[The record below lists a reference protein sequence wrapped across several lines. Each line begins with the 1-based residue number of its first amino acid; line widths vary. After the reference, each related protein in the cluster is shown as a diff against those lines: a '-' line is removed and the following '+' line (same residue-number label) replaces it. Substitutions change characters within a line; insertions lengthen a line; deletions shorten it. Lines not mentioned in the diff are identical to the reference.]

1 MLLKTI
7 DKTKKIL
14 CLTLVF
20 ILLCGSF
27 SVEVFA
33 LTASQKEEYKDKI
46 SEIKQEIKEN
56 EKKINALNKEAAT
69 YKDDVNSLQK
79 KIDALQKQIN
89 LYNKEIALIDE
100 DIKVIDNQINEIQKE
115 VDVLNQQIEEL
126 DAQVLALEQEK
137 ADTYTLLGERIRA
150 SYMSGHSSSL
160 EYILTSDDFEF
171 QSYLERVELLYRIAE
186 HDDALIKRL
195 EQNIEDIN
203 KKLTEIEDVKSRL
216 SAKIAEL
223 DAAKAEYE
231 AKKKEQV
238 DARNIVQASEAEI
251 QKELD
256 KVKSIVNKL
265 NKESKKYK
273 DAIDKREDAIAE
285 LEDKLEGENRYY
297 GSGAT
302 GKMVWPVPYEDVYIS
317 SSFKL
322 RTLNG
327 RTKWHKG
334 VDICRWG
341 GSYGSDVIASKGG
354 TVTTAAWGY
363 NGGYGNYIVINHG
376 NGVCTYYA
384 HLSDIKV
391 KKGQKV
397 KQGLVIGK
405 IGNTGY
411 SFGAH
416 LHFGVMINGKFVDPV
431 KYVPRYTPKGKY
443 IKSTD
448 KGGH

>member
-1 MLLKTI
+1 
-7 DKTKKIL
+7 
-14 CLTLVF
+14 
-20 ILLCGSF
+20 
-27 SVEVFA
+27 
-33 LTASQKEEYKDKI
+33 
-46 SEIKQEIKEN
+46 
-56 EKKINALNKEAAT
+56 
-69 YKDDVNSLQK
+69 
-79 KIDALQKQIN
+79 
-89 LYNKEIALIDE
+89 
-100 DIKVIDNQINEIQKE
+100 
-115 VDVLNQQIEEL
+115 
-126 DAQVLALEQEK
+126 
-137 ADTYTLLGERIRA
+137 
-150 SYMSGHSSSL
+150 
-160 EYILTSDDFEF
+160 
-171 QSYLERVELLYRIAE
+171 
-186 HDDALIKRL
+186 
-195 EQNIEDIN
+195 
-203 KKLTEIEDVKSRL
+203 
-216 SAKIAEL
+216 
-223 DAAKAEYE
+223 
-231 AKKKEQV
+231 
-238 DARNIVQASEAEI
+238 
-251 QKELD
+251 
-256 KVKSIVNKL
+256 
-265 NKESKKYK
+265 
-273 DAIDKREDAIAE
+273 
-285 LEDKLEGENRYY
+285 
-297 GSGAT
+297 
-302 GKMVWPVPYEDVYIS
+302 MVWPVPYEDVYIS